1 MHTAAGQGAT
11 ASPIYWEIS
20 PFCLGLPPLIYS
32 IPILWV
38 SEHTGSGS
46 TPHGSEPGEQMGTP
60 CEGPRHGG
68 HVVLDALWALS
79 MDWMSPAT
87 VDIMD
92 TLR

>member
-20 PFCLGLPPLIYS
+20 LSVWVYPCSSTWF
-32 IPILWV
+32 PILWV

-46 TPHGSEPGEQMGTP
+46 THHGSEPGEQMGTP

-68 HVVLDALWALS
+68 QVVLDALWALS
-79 MDWMSPAT
+79 MDWISPAT

-92 TLR
+92 ALR